1 MSTVPTTALK
11 LETYTASPEAFSVTS
26 TIVTGEHEAL
36 LVDAQFALPEA
47 AALAE
52 RIRATGKEL
61 TTIYVTHWH
70 PDHYFGLPAVLAE
83 FPDARV
89 VALPENVERIRDTAA
104 AKVAQW
110 KPLVG
115 DLIPD
120 QPVIPEPL
128 EGPLTVDGEELPIV
142 LVGQGDSPGNSALH
156 VRSADA
162 LIAGDFVYNGTHVWL
177 SETGPAEWDAWLA
190 NIDRLEAVGASRVVA
205 GHRVANAVDDP
216 RAFAGTRAYIRDYRE
231 ALAASTSGEE
241 LRERVLAKHGERGL
255 PVVLD
260 INVGAAFPE

>member
-1 MSTVPTTALK
+1 
-11 LETYTASPEAFSVTS
+11 
-26 TIVTGEHEAL
+26 
-36 LVDAQFALPEA
+36 
-47 AALAE
+47 
-52 RIRATGKEL
+52 
-61 TTIYVTHWH
+61 
-70 PDHYFGLPAVLAE
+70 VLAE

-231 ALAASTSGEE
+231 ALAASTTGEE
-241 LRERVLAKHGERGL
+241 LRERVVAKHGERGL